1 MKAPL
6 PGNFSYG
13 CFFQHIQDKL
23 QRCHIITEIFFFQAF
38 EIFVLPA
45 GHAKPGP
52 RDLVR
57 KVKLRL
63 SLIGSFCISMLFVIM
78 LPMLTPLDA
87 AIINVSLRLMDGV
100 LFSAGFGAVSST
112 IRKKTSLVQWGLC
125 LQNQTR
131 K

>member
-1 MKAPL
+1 ML
-6 PGNFSYG
+6 
-13 CFFQHIQDKL
+13 
-23 QRCHIITEIFFFQAF
+23 
-38 EIFVLPA
+38 A

-125 LQNQTR
+125 LQNQTH